1 MKIILN
7 LVEAPFSQKRLRQV
21 WQHWGEVGKVV
32 DVSTRPVICR
42 NFSSAAQD
50 PLIRALSTE
59 TFSNVIQLHL
69 SKLCVRNEIS
79 PPGTL
84 VGSQERATFYALREI
99 IYH

>member
-7 LVEAPFSQKRLRQV
+7 LVEVPLSQKRLRQV

-32 DVSTRPVICR
+32 DASTRPVICR
-42 NFSSAAQD
+42 NFSSAAQN

-69 SKLCVRNEIS
+69 SKLCARDKIS

-84 VGSQERATFYALREI
+84 VGSQARGTFYAMRDNI
-99 IYH
+99 